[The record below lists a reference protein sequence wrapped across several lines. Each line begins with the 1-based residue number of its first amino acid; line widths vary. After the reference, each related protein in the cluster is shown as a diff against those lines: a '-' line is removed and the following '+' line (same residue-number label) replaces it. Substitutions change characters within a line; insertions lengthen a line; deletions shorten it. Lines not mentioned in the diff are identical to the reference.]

1 MDSAV
6 IAHLRRMMSLRLP
19 VLRRLPPLDRL
30 QSGVDMQLA
39 VAVSLRNGHPDEVA
53 TPVGGGTEKALV
65 HVEPPFVDRKTA
77 ALPFAFHELLNPV
90 ITIPLGFAGLMARL
104 GSLSEYVSTS
114 LRFRSVFETTVST
127 ST

>member
-1 MDSAV
+1 MSTLWEPTFRKV
-6 IAHLRRMMSLRLP
+6 PSRRP
-19 VLRRLPPLDRL
+19 DRSKSMTWS
-30 QSGVDMQLA
+30 QGQ
-39 VAVSLRNGHPDEVA
+39 PDEVA

-65 HVEPPFVDRKTA
+65 HVEPPSVDRKTA
-77 ALPFAFHELLNPV
+77 AFPFVFHELLNPV

-114 LRFRSVFETTVST
+114 LRFGSVFETTVST